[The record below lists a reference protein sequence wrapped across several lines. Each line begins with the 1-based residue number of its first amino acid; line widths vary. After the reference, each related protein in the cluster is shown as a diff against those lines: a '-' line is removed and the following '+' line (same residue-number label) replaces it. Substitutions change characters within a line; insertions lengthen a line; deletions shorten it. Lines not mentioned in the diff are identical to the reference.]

1 MKFKEQK
8 LQIQVAKTYA
18 KPYVQKIKSI
28 IWSRFDSVCEV
39 EDNSFDSDEEANLT
53 LYFLAT
59 EQQLD
64 SLTGIIERNFGKGLE
79 IEYYTVERI

>member
-1 MKFKEQK
+1 MFEKQK
-8 LQIQVAKTYA
+8 VTIKANRLYA
-18 KPYVQKIKSI
+18 KPYVQKIKSV
-28 IWSRFDSVCEV
+28 IWNKFEAVCEV
-39 EDNSFDSDEEANLT
+39 VDNSFDTDEDVTIE

>member
-64 SLTGIIERNFGKGLE
+64 SLKGIIERNFGKELE

>member
-18 KPYVQKIKSI
+18 KPYVQKIKSV
-28 IWSRFDSVCEV
+28 IWNKFEAVCEV
-39 EDNSFDSDEEANLT
+39 VDNSFDTDEDVTIE

-59 EQQLD
+59 EQQLE